1 MQCNVIASAFSAVP
15 GHEDG
20 LVGKNKTRINTTA
33 ATSAHAFTCEH
44 DYQTWWEILKL
55 VLKLKQSFT
64 EV

>member
-1 MQCNVIASAFSAVP
+1 MSSRLPTLLFPDMKI
-15 GHEDG
+15 EDG
-20 LVGKNKTRINTTA
+20 LVGKKFLSAN
-33 ATSAHAFTCEH
+33 AHAFTCEH

>member
-1 MQCNVIASAFSAVP
+1 MKI
-15 GHEDG
+15 EDG
-20 LVGKNKTRINTTA
+20 LVGKKFLSA